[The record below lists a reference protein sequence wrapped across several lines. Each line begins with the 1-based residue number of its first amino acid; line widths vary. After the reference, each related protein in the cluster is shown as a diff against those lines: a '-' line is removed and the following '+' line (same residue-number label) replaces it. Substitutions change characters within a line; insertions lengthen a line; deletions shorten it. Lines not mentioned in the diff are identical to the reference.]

1 MSGKGAGFLLVIGI
15 ATIAAIMSVFTV
27 DEREYALKF
36 RFGEVIDS
44 EFEPGLHFK
53 LPVVHNVRKFPKRI
67 LTLDNEPEE
76 IITAEKKTV
85 FVDFFV
91 KWRIVKPEQYYT
103 STGGAED
110 VALGRLLEIV
120 KGSIRSEFAKRTVRE
135 VVSVQ
140 RSELMVDMQAAA
152 ADTARELGI
161 ELIDLRVNRI
171 EFPER
176 VAEAVFRRMRQER
189 DRVAKELR
197 AEGAEEAEQL
207 QANADRQ
214 RTVIIAEAYKQAE
227 KLRGEGDAR
236 AAQIYAN
243 AYEKDPEF
251 YSFHRSIQAY
261 RNAIGRE
268 GDILVLD
275 PNSEFFR
282 YLRNSGGEP
291 GGGR

>member
-1 MSGKGAGFLLVIGI
+1 MSGKGAGLLLVVGL
-15 ATIAAIMSVFTV
+15 AAIAAIMSVFTV

-44 EFEPGLHFK
+44 DFEPGLHFK
-53 LPVVHNVRKFPKRI
+53 LPVVNNVRKFPRRI

-91 KWRIVKPEQYYT
+91 KWRIVNPEQYYT

-120 KGSIRSEFAKRTVRE
+120 KGSIRNEFAKRTVRE

-152 ADTARELGI
+152 ADTARELGV

-171 EFPER
+171 EFPDR

-207 QANADRQ
+207 EANADRQ

-251 YSFHRSIQAY
+251 YSFHRSIEAY